1 VNRRT
6 ENKRKFL
13 WDSQVA
19 WIVIAI
25 GWPGSLLK
33 AAPAA
38 SGRDVV
44 VIEDGEVTD
53 DLAQYGRWSAEQG
66 EC

>member
-1 VNRRT
+1 MNRRT
-6 ENKRKFL
+6 ENERKFL
-13 WDSQVA
+13 WDLQVTR
-19 WIVIAI
+19 IVIAI

-44 VIEDGEVTD
+44 VIKDGEVTD
-53 DLAQYGRWSAEQG
+53 DLAQYGRQSAERG